1 MSDENEQEF
10 REKVRKIG
18 QLVANLDEVK
28 DSEGRIAARE
38 LVRLVMA
45 MHGAAVEKMME
56 IIHARGAGAEI
67 IDKLGRDRV
76 VGSLLALHGLHPDD
90 VETRVMRA
98 LEEAGTNLRKQ
109 EVEVQVLEA
118 TESGVRIRITMG
130 DHACG
135 STEAA
140 VRTAIEEAVY
150 EAAPEVTS
158 LVIENP
164 QAKPAAGFVTLEQLM
179 RAQRPVPAV
188 TEVGD

>member
-18 QLVANLDEVK
+18 QLVANLDEVE